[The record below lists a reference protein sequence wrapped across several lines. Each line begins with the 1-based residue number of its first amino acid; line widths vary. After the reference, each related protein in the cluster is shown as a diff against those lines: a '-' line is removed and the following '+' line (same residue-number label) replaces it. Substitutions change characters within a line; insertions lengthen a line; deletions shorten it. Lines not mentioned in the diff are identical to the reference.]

1 MTTTST
7 VVNARVDAPVVPSR
21 WAKFRFLVL
30 RLPILQ
36 FSVLL
41 ALILWLVIS
50 IPAFVNRLSIVSVLI
65 LAALLALAALGQT
78 FVVLIGGL
86 DLAIP
91 GYIIVGAFISSNLA
105 GGAGWPIPLALL
117 MTVLICGLVGAFVGF
132 VSHRYNIQP
141 LVLTLGINAALV
153 GGTLFV
159 AKANFTSAPPDALR
173 ALTAINGTTFGLAIP
188 PILLIVL
195 AAVVM
200 VWLFLTRTASGR
212 RLYATG
218 TNARAAELTRVHTG
232 KVWTLTF
239 ATSGITAGVAG
250 MFIASFSA
258 GWSANI
264 GEPYFFTGLAAVLL
278 GGTTFGSIHAS
289 YTRTVLG
296 ALILT
301 LLSTIVLSVGM
312 SESESRIIYG
322 FVVIAAAFLYGRER
336 HVRNRF

>member
-1 MTTTST
+1 MTTTHT
-7 VVNARVDAPVVPSR
+7 AVDARLDAPAVPSR
-21 WAKFRFLVL
+21 WTKFRLSVL

-36 FSVLL
+36 LSVLL
-41 ALILWLVIS
+41 ALVLWLVIS

-65 LAALLALAALGQT
+65 LAALLAFAALGQT

-117 MTVLICGLVGAFVGF
+117 MTVVICGLMGAFVGF

-141 LVLTLGINAALV
+141 LVLTLGVNAALV

-159 AKANFTSAPPDALR
+159 AAFHIRSAVPAS
-173 ALTAINGTTFGLAIP
+173 TAINRTTFGLPIP

-195 AAVVM
+195 AAVVL

-218 TNARAAELTRVHTG
+218 TARPP
-232 KVWTLTF
+232 
-239 ATSGITAGVAG
+239 S
-250 MFIASFSA
+250 
-258 GWSANI
+258 
-264 GEPYFFTGLAAVLL
+264 
-278 GGTTFGSIHAS
+278 
-289 YTRTVLG
+289 
-296 ALILT
+296 
-301 LLSTIVLSVGM
+301 
-312 SESESRIIYG
+312 
-322 FVVIAAAFLYGRER
+322 
-336 HVRNRF
+336 